1 MLKRVFFNNFG
12 TVETERN
19 ATTAFPQ
26 ATPQKNTC
34 FFTMASQRGENL
46 CISHRQ
52 ERTRKFL
59 ILRSQFQLSY
69 ISTVSLIFSP
79 ASFHL
84 YISQGAVT
92 KPLRIRVKHPFFFLT
107 DSNPNGGYSTCSN
120 RLPSLPHFNIQTH
133 KARTEWLKAGY
144 LF

>member
-59 ILRSQFQLSY
+59 KLYFFVRSFSLATYPLYLLSSVQLL
-69 ISTVSLIFSP
+69 ST
-79 ASFHL
+79 
-84 YISQGAVT
+84 
-92 KPLRIRVKHPFFFLT
+92 
-107 DSNPNGGYSTCSN
+107 ST
-120 RLPSLPHFNIQTH
+120 FH
-133 KARTEWLKAGY
+133 KAQ
-144 LF
+144 